1 MKPVNVVSD
10 RAFFQEHYPQIM
22 KKTKLLIL
30 NHDVVRYHSFDLLR
44 YQLFRDTQT
53 RQFQH
58 FSSILPEYRLFLHA
72 KADIA
77 EQVKFMQKQVKYF
90 NVYECFSDSM
100 GIDNVVAY
108 TEKIQEMFQAPYGN
122 YTRTDIASTFQIVFD
137 RNDIEGYLLQYTN
150 ETCRPNWHN
159 LVTVYEDP
167 FLLNLDAAT
176 DIIVENNIN
185 AVMLCSSELA
195 LRLAYRLIERG
206 YHNPMTILIGRYGY
220 NFLFDNAGNWTLPI
234 FNAQLGLLEINY
246 HYEIGYFDPY
256 TGLTRQNKY
265 AEFVP

>member
-1 MKPVNVVSD
+1 M
-10 RAFFQEHYPQIM
+10 M

-53 RQFQH
+53 GQFEH
-58 FSSILPEYRLFLHA
+58 FASILPEYQLFLHA
-72 KADIA
+72 KTDVA
-77 EQVKFMQKQVKYF
+77 EQVKFMQKHVKCF
-90 NVYECFSDSM
+90 NVYECFSDPM
-100 GIDNVVAY
+100 GITNVAAY
-108 TEKIQEMFQAPYGN
+108 TEKIHEMLQAPYGN
-122 YTRTDIASTFQIVFD
+122 YTRTDIASTFQIVFE
-137 RNDIEGYLLQYTN
+137 RKDIEGYVLQYTH
-150 ETCRPNWHN
+150 ETCKPNWYHDF
-159 LVTVYEDP
+159 VTVYEDP

-195 LRLAYRLIERG
+195 LRLASRLIDRG
-206 YHNPMTILIGRYGY
+206 YHSSMTFLIGRYGY
-220 NFLFDNAGNWTLPI
+220 NFQFDDAGTWTLPI
-234 FNAQLGLLEINY
+234 FNAELGLLEINY

>member
-1 MKPVNVVSD
+1 M
-10 RAFFQEHYPQIM
+10 M

-53 RQFQH
+53 GQFEH
-58 FSSILPEYRLFLHA
+58 FASILPEYQLFLHA
-72 KADIA
+72 KTDVA
-77 EQVKFMQKQVKYF
+77 EQVKFMQKHVKCF
-90 NVYECFSDSM
+90 NVYECFSDPM
-100 GIDNVVAY
+100 GVTNVAAY
-108 TEKIQEMFQAPYGN
+108 TEKIQEMLQAPYGN
-122 YTRTDIASTFQIVFD
+122 YTRTDIASTFQIVFE
-137 RNDIEGYLLQYTN
+137 RKDIEGYVLQYTH
-150 ETCRPNWHN
+150 ETCKPNWYHDF
-159 LVTVYEDP
+159 VTVYEDP

-195 LRLAYRLIERG
+195 LRLASRLIERG
-206 YHNPMTILIGRYGY
+206 YHNAMTFLIGRYGY
-220 NFLFDNAGNWTLPI
+220 NFQFDDAGTWTLPI
-234 FNAQLGLLEINY
+234 FNAELGLLEINY